1 MATTLFLRDLA
12 STLGGAGQKA
22 MLARRGRTAVTTTTN
37 TVASGTN
44 ITITATAGGQVLSW
58 FSEPVTNA
66 VTISGTITLNIR
78 CRESANTV
86 NAGVALLIERANN
99 AGTVQSTILAD
110 STVPATIAEYTTT
123 DAANGAA
130 TYTATSTAMAVGE
143 RIKITLKVR
152 NVGTM
157 AANATGVTNT
167 YDGPAAAAAGDT
179 YVTFATDFRADEV
192 LDVPAFEVWGRNA
205 YYG

>member
-37 TVASGTN
+37 TTAAGTN
-44 ITITATAGGQVLSW
+44 ITITATAGGQALSW

-99 AGTVQSTILAD
+99 AGTVQSTVSARAVIG
-110 STVPATIAEYTTT
+110 AEAGTTE
-123 DAANGAA
+123 AARTG
-130 TYTATSTAMAVGE
+130 TRTPTSTAFSAGD
-143 RIKITLKVR
+143 RIKVTLSVI

-157 AANATGVTNT
+157 GAGTFNT
-167 YDGPAAAAAGDT
+167 YHDGPAAAASGDS
-179 YVTFATDFRADEV
+179 YVTFTEDFVTDEIIEV
-192 LDVPAFEVWGRNA
+192 GANEI
-205 YYG
+205 YGGGIYG

>member
-1 MATTLFLRDLA
+1 MPTTLFLRDLA

-44 ITITATAGGQVLSW
+44 ITITATAGGTALSW
-58 FSEPVTNA
+58 FSEPLTNA

-86 NAGVALLIERANN
+86 NAGIALLIERADN
-99 AGTVQSTILAD
+99 AGTVQSTVSARAVIG
-110 STVPATIAEYTTT
+110 AEAGTAE
-123 DAANGAA
+123 AARTG
-130 TYTATSTAMAVGE
+130 TRTPTSTAFSAGD
-143 RIKITLKVR
+143 RIKVTLSVI

-157 AANATGVTNT
+157 AAGTFNT
-167 YDGPAAAAAGDT
+167 YHDGPAAAGSGDS
-179 YVTFATDFRADEV
+179 YVTFNEDFVTDEIWDVSPFQQIAD
-192 LDVPAFEVWGRNA
+192 GYGG

>member
-1 MATTLFLRDLA
+1 MPTTLFLRDLA

-58 FSEPVTNA
+58 FSEPVTDA

-99 AGTVQSTILAD
+99 AGTVQSTVSARAVIG
-110 STVPATIAEYTTT
+110 AEAGTTE
-123 DAANGAA
+123 AARTG
-130 TYTATSTAMAVGE
+130 TRTPTSTAFSAGD
-143 RIKITLKVR
+143 RIKVTLSVI

-157 AANATGVTNT
+157 AAGTFNT
-167 YDGPAAAAAGDT
+167 YHDGPAAAASGDS
-179 YVTFATDFRADEV
+179 YVTFTEDFVTDEIIEV
-192 LDVPAFEVWGRNA
+192 GANEI
-205 YYG
+205 YGGGIYG